1 MTFGLKPYSMKSLSS
16 AEWLGEIPAHWG
28 VKPNRAL
35 FEEIKIQGCPDE
47 PLLSVTISKGVIR
60 QSDMLSGT
68 SKKDSSNLDKT
79 KYKLVQLGEIVYNK
93 MRAWQGA
100 VGMSE
105 HRGITSP
112 AYIVQRPRPEV
123 YSKYAHYLLRTP
135 GFSKEAERWSY
146 GIASDQWS
154 LRPEDFK
161 KIYACLPPFK
171 EQIAIACYLDHI
183 GHRINQYI
191 QAKQKLIALLDE
203 QKQAII
209 QEAVTGRTDVRTGQL
224 YAAYKD
230 SGVEWLGEVPDHWKV
245 KKLGQIGNFSKGRGG
260 SKEDEVL
267 QGIPCIRYGNLYTTH
282 QYFIHSSKSFIP
294 RDIVKEYTQIEF
306 GDVLFAASGET
317 IDEIGKSAVN
327 LLQSEAYCGGDVIIF
342 RSALDIDPR
351 YLGYATDCREAAIQK
366 AVAGRGVTVIHIYVA
381 QLKHLKIVIPPFSEQ
396 TAIVRYLDKKTSKID
411 KAITRAQREVE
422 LLREYHQRLISD
434 VVTGKLDVREAA
446 AKLPPEADDCVS
458 TDPSDK
464 IPDHKMPHDGI
475 EPDTSGAM
483 L

>member
-1 MTFGLKPYSMKSLSS
+1 MTFGLKPYSMKSPSS

-60 QSDMLSGT
+60 QSDMLSDT

-100 VGMSE
+100 VGMSV

-171 EQIAIACYLDHI
+171 EQTAIACYLDHI
-183 GHRINQYI
+183 GHRINRYI
-191 QAKQKLIALLDE
+191 QAKQKLIELLDE

-209 QEAVTGRTDVRTGQL
+209 QEAVTGRIDVRTGQP

-230 SGVEWLGEVPDHWKV
+230 SSVEWLGEVPEHWAVRKIKHWLLINQLILSEDV
-245 KKLGQIGNFSKGRGG
+245 YPEYTFDYLDIGSIDAGHLVSPPKRVLFKNAPSRARRIVREGDTIMSTVRTYLKAVWHVEEISFDLIASTGFAVFTPELGTWPKFIKYMCQS
-260 SKEDEVL
+260 
-267 QGIPCIRYGNLYTTH
+267 
-282 QYFIHSSKSFIP
+282 QYFTNQITSCSVGIAYPAIP
-294 RDIVKEYTQIEF
+294 DTKLKAIE
-306 GDVLFAASGET
+306 T
-317 IDEIGKSAVN
+317 AV
-327 LLQSEAYCGGDVIIF
+327 
-342 RSALDIDPR
+342 P
-351 YLGYATDCREAAIQK
+351 
-366 AVAGRGVTVIHIYVA
+366 
-381 QLKHLKIVIPPFSEQ
+381 HLSEQ
-396 TAIVRYLDKKTSKID
+396 TAIACYLDEKISKID
-411 KAITRAQREVE
+411 KAITRTQRQAE

-446 AKLPPEADDCVS
+446 AKLPPEEDDR
-458 TDPSDK
+458 DPANSPDK
-464 IPDHKMPHDGI
+464 IPSHKMSHDGI
-475 EPDTSGAM
+475 EPGTSGAM